1 MKAGSIAL
9 CIALGL
15 FIILVGYEVYV
26 FRGVRTQVSQE
37 LNDLQV
43 KVQAARM
50 DQVKLQEELQY
61 YKAPENLEKE
71 LRARFPYRRPD
82 EKLIIIVPKN
92 GTTTPQ

>member
-26 FRGVRTQVSQE
+26 FYNVRGQVNRE
-37 LNDLQV
+37 LKELQD
-43 KVQAARM
+43 KVEQARQ
-50 DQVKLQEELQY
+50 DQAKLQEELQY
-61 YKAPENLEKE
+61 YRQPENLEKE
-71 LRARFPYRRPD
+71 LRARFPYRKQD

-92 GTTTPQ
+92 ETTTAH